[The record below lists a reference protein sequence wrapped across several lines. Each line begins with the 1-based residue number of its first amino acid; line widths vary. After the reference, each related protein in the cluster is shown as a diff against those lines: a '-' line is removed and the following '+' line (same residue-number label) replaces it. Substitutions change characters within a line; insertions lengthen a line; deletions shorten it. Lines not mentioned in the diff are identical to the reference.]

1 MSTAEAQRR
10 LREYGQNCIDEI
22 RSEPQWRQFLR
33 EFTHFFAL
41 ILWVAAGL
49 AFFAESR
56 SPAEGMWQL
65 GVAIVAV
72 ILINGSF
79 SFWQEYRAEQAIAAL
94 RKLLPQNVKV
104 MRDGLLFTLP
114 VESLVPGDLILLE
127 EGDNVPADC
136 RLIAGVEVRVNTST
150 ITGNPSPKRAVRKAL
165 PMQAPLRQK
174 PVAGGDFAGFRS
186 GARHRFCHWHA
197 Y

>member
-94 RKLLPQNVKV
+94 RKLLPQNDKV

-150 ITGNPSPKRAVRKAL
+150 ITGESEPKARSPESVANASSLETDRKS
-165 PMQAPLRQK
+165 
-174 PVAGGDFAGFRS
+174 VV
-186 GARHRFCHWHA
+186 
-197 Y
+197 